1 MVEKDPQQEQ
11 GDLEYIKYIL
21 YTSVR
26 TPATLY
32 IIMLR
37 ITTYLFK
44 SAVLTECLC
53 EPSAVCVRAS
63 QRFTSRWGAQQGV
76 GTD

>member
-11 GDLEYIKYIL
+11 GDLEYIKYIS
-21 YTSVR
+21 YTSFR

-44 SAVLTECLC
+44 SAVLTDSLC
-53 EPSAVCVRAS
+53 ALSTVCALPTTLTVEGLHR
-63 QRFTSRWGAQQGV
+63 TV
-76 GTD
+76 